1 RKVEHRSV
9 KVQRPVAGYRE
20 MFPSASRNSETRHS
34 YHSTTGTGGAFHVL
48 AHLPHLLKTGQ
59 LSRTDENSGGSGA
72 DLGGNRV
79 GSRSESVGDFADLG
93 PRRMEDDAHGGRPRR
108 SGDESGGGGGDN
120 SARFNQMA
128 MLYAIFL
135 TLFGLIFPLSSY
147 VRAKPYSEWYLC
159 AFYIIL
165 HSSAIAFLLFFMIWV
180 MSRPSHKLFVENPGC
195 SGELVRLQESER
207 PGNAA
212 AAAAAAGNSGGGR
225 VEFRIGRFSV
235 SESNHNFHGKEGQ
248 ALLGVED
255 GSRQCNQQQQNHQHS
270 LKCNGA
276 TGHTQIELQEPEI
289 AEHQRTTASGM
300 SAGHSSQ
307 VGVTFDVQNSVTH
320 GSNLDTIGRQKAY
333 MKRINSTLIQNAKEL
348 GVHEIQA
355 YSVLS
360 LQESHSPSFFLRVA
374 CFIFGALKVT
384 HDFLRIVDTLTEL
397 SNHCVGGGKA
407 AVQLI
412 QYALSIAFT
421 VLQTFFI
428 FKYSKVSVNIYHK
441 VSVLGFMHLMAT
453 NMCVWFQAI
462 LLETGHNAHKNAA
475 KVLHSYSSPTPA
487 GSLLEHQLVGN
498 YGDANGTNTSGLAAV
513 VTATKAASLDH
524 SVAAAAN
531 CSKEVF
537 WRMAPYLFPFTIEYS
552 LMAAFSC
559 YVLYCN
565 VGKFLDVIQTKGFN
579 VGKKCLRNRKKAQTS
594 FSASCYKSD
603 KGFFLGA
610 LQMIVGIVSGIY
622 FTIYI
627 NDQPEDL
634 IVGKYIYLSTD
645 LALLTLNL
653 LLCIVAY
660 KQMQALTLV
669 QRMSTG
675 PDAWL
680 LGITLIGVLAFELFQ
695 LFGAFSEKGLFFAL
709 RLTQGIICI
718 MQSLL
723 QVFLVLDGEKR
734 RSSTSEAIERKP
746 GREMIAALLL
756 GNLALWV
763 VYTLEVREINNLP
776 NYNDAYVLIASQIFS
791 YVCSPLIIFFRFHSA
806 CCFVDIWRHAYK
818 GRRSSGEQQQQIG
831 DCDSPRASGV
841 KAAGRYPG
849 SANSLAVARE
859 MSHM

>member
-1 RKVEHRSV
+1 KVEHRSV

-108 SGDESGGGGGDN
+108 SGDESGGGGGGGDN

-212 AAAAAAGNSGGGR
+212 AAAAAAGNGGGGR

-235 SESNHNFHGKEGQ
+235 SESNHNFHGK
-248 ALLGVED
+248 ED

-397 SNHCVGGGKA
+397 SNHCFGGGKA

-487 GSLLEHQLVGN
+487 GSLLKHQLVGN

-831 DCDSPRASGV
+831 DCDSPRASEV
-841 KAAGRYPG
+841 KAAGSGSRYPG

>member
-1 RKVEHRSV
+1 
-9 KVQRPVAGYRE
+9 
-20 MFPSASRNSETRHS
+20 
-34 YHSTTGTGGAFHVL
+34 
-48 AHLPHLLKTGQ
+48 

-72 DLGGNRV
+72 DLGGNR
-79 GSRSESVGDFADLG
+79 ESAAAQNLLAISPTWARGAWRTTLTEAVRAGLAMKAAAAA
-93 PRRMEDDAHGGRPRR
+93 R
-108 SGDESGGGGGDN
+108 DN

-165 HSSAIAFLLFFMIWV
+165 HSSAIAFLLFFMIW
-180 MSRPSHKLFVENPGC
+180 
-195 SGELVRLQESER
+195 ESER

-235 SESNHNFHGKEGQ
+235 SESNHNFHGK
-248 ALLGVED
+248 ED